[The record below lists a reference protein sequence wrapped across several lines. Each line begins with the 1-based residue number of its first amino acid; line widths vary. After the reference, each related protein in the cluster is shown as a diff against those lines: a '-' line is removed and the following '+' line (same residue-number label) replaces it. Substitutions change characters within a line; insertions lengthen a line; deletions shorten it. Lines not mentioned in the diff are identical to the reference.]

1 MKKLFR
7 KFVNVLNHKLM
18 MFSRS
23 LLIPR
28 GGVGGGDGETI
39 GG

>member
-7 KFVNVLNHKLM
+7 KFVKVLNHKLM
-18 MFSRS
+18 MFARS

>member
-7 KFVNVLNHKLM
+7 KFTKILNQKII
-18 MFSRS
+18 MFSRK